1 MNNDWKELLAGKF
14 ADELKEIENTKEE
27 ENIDAQDTQKTSR
40 QKSALRIEF
49 DNKGRKW
56 NPVTLI
62 TLFDGSEEELSR
74 LTKLLQKKLGTGG
87 SHCFNSEDPFDGQIL
102 LQGDCRKK
110 ADTILKAEGYKT
122 KLIGI

>member
-1 MNNDWKELLAGKF
+1 MNNDWKDLLAGKF

-49 DNKGRKW
+49 DNKGRKGK
-56 NPVTLI
+56 PVTLI
-62 TLFDGSEEELSR
+62 TLFYGSEEELSR

-122 KLIGI
+122 RLIGI